1 MRLGDAPEDDAMK
14 HEKGPICDRGMRE
27 GGIKVAVEIPVC
39 CGAGAAKAAAE
50 ARKGAVHAG

>member
-1 MRLGDAPEDDAMK
+1 MK